1 MRYFANFFNDKITVE
16 ATDLDRLMKEN
27 NEKLTIFNA
36 SYALPSINPRI
47 EHIRQRIPNSIM
59 FDFEAFSCQKAN
71 FAYAVP
77 SEAQF
82 KEHMKLLNVRK
93 NDIIVVYDKIG
104 KVSAPRAFWM
114 LKTFG
119 IDNVAILNGSFTKW
133 LAENRPV

>member
-1 MRYFANFFNDKITVE
+1 
-16 ATDLDRLMKEN
+16 
-27 NEKLTIFNA
+27 
-36 SYALPSINPRI
+36 
-47 EHIRQRIPNSIM
+47 M

-82 KEHMKLLNVRK
+82 KEQMKLINVRK
-93 NDIIVVYDKIG
+93 SDIIVVYDKIG

-119 IDNVAILNGSFTKW
+119 MQNVAILNGSFNKWVSEGRAVEDGDIDRAWKKIRETKSVP
-133 LAENRPV
+133 EDFNF